1 MLGEIQSAIILNT
14 QKVFETMFFT
24 SVDLSDNGGEQKYP
38 ISTFPSLLRGE
49 IGFQGK
55 ETGSL
60 RIYLPERLALKMA
73 DNFLGMEKTSISLFE
88 LKDMVG
94 ELCNMICGNFLSYLD
109 RHSVWSMNPP
119 DSEIVTYETIEKEVL
134 DNSATVFTLWVEGYE
149 VKIAILQK
157 NKAKR

>member
-1 MLGEIQSAIILNT
+1 MLKETQPALILNI

-24 SVDLSDNGGEQKYP
+24 SVGLSESGEEQKYP
-38 ISTFPSLLRGE
+38 VSTFPSLLRGE

-60 RIYLPERLALKMA
+60 RIYLPQRLALKMA
-73 DNFLGMEKTSISLFE
+73 DNFLGTEGASMPLVE

-119 DSEIVTYETIEKEVL
+119 DSEIVPYERVEREVQ
-134 DNSATVFTLWVEGYE
+134 DSSATVFTLWVEGYE
-149 VKIAILQK
+149 VKIAILYK
-157 NKAKR
+157 K